1 MKEETITLN
10 TQEQKRAMV
19 LNRIQ
24 AGQLSVAEGAE
35 VLDLS
40 GRHMRRILAAYE
52 KEGPAALAHGNRGR
66 KPAHSISAAV
76 RAHVVDL
83 ARTTYQGCNQQ
94 HRRDGSWSKRD
105 WLRPGHTS
113 SGCIDADV
121 SATHKRACWCKS
133 MAVGMPGLGIEAPG
147 CVCLQPSM
155 MPPASWQ
162 LRCFARK
169 KMQLATFCWCSRC

>member
-24 AGQLSVAEGAE
+24 AGQFSVAEAAE

-40 GRHMRRILAAYE
+40 ARHMRRILAAYE

-76 RAHVVDL
+76 RAQVVDL

-94 HRRDGSWSKRD
+94 HLRDRLARTG
-105 WLRPGHTS
+105 GHHALAFVGATDRGA
-113 SGCIDADV
+113 SGTGGATTAQTARV
-121 SATHKRACWCKS
+121 SATART
-133 MAVGMPGLGIEAPG
+133 L
-147 CVCLQPSM
+147 
-155 MPPASWQ
+155 PAGGD
-162 LRCFARK
+162 A
-169 KMQLATFCWCSRC
+169 AAD